1 MKKVYFPQFG
11 GRNTE
16 RHLIQDLVDEQI
28 KLFGA
33 DVFYVPRKI
42 IADNPVDGT
51 IYSKFNQ
58 SYMIEMM
65 FVNVEGFGSPSD
77 FISKFGLKVT
87 DEVTFIVSRR
97 RWEQSANPALNLN
110 VDGRPN
116 EGDLIYFP
124 LTEGLYEIKYVEK
137 RNPFYQ
143 LGDIYFYTLTA
154 EIYEMGEDKFDT
166 GIEEIDDIEAEN
178 TFVTTLNLES
188 NRVQATGTPVMSGNT
203 VVDITMTNTGKGY
216 NAPPVVTI
224 TPTNGGGGAV
234 AQTYIVNGSVIDID
248 MSNVGSGYTTPPTIT
263 IEAPP
268 MPIDFIVGEHV
279 VSGSFA
285 QRGIPRTWTS
295 SDQKVFVSRLP
306 GYDPTFATTTQV
318 KYFYWK
324 FEDLRLNYIYTYKGT
339 TPTTNIGEFYYDSAN
354 NRYVINAYL
363 QTSTSGAQARMYEL
377 SSNVIAEVADWNGS
391 TQELRI
397 MNKTKDFLPNDII
410 RGVNSNAIWKLQE
423 FTTIDDANSNY
434 DENKYIEDQG
444 DDIIDW
450 GEINPFGEYGN
461 LGDNF

>member
-248 MSNVGSGYTTPPTIT
+248 IPHHQQLQLKLLQCQSILS
-263 IEAPP
+263 
-268 MPIDFIVGEHV
+268 
-279 VSGSFA
+279 SGSMLFLVLLL
-285 QRGIPRTWTS
+285 
-295 SDQKVFVSRLP
+295 KEE
-306 GYDPTFATTTQV
+306 Y
-318 KYFYWK
+318 
-324 FEDLRLNYIYTYKGT
+324 
-339 TPTTNIGEFYYDSAN
+339 
-354 NRYVINAYL
+354 
-363 QTSTSGAQARMYEL
+363 
-377 SSNVIAEVADWNGS
+377 
-391 TQELRI
+391 QELGHLLI
-397 MNKTKDFLPNDII
+397 KKFLYRVFQDMILH
-410 RGVNSNAIWKLQE
+410 LQQQL
-423 FTTIDDANSNY
+423 
-434 DENKYIEDQG
+434 K
-444 DDIIDW
+444 
-450 GEINPFGEYGN
+450 
-461 LGDNF
+461 

>member
-42 IADNPVDGT
+42 IADNPIDGA

-166 GIEEIDDIEAEN
+166 GIDEIDDIEAEN
-178 TFVTTLNLES
+178 TFVTTLNLQSE
-188 NRVQATGTPVMSGNT
+188 RVQATGTPVMNGT
-203 VVDITMTNTGKGY
+203 LVADITMTNTGKGY
-216 NAPPVVTI
+216 NAPPTVTI
-224 TPTNGGGGAV
+224 TPTNGGNGAI

-248 MSNVGSGYTTPPTIT
+248 MSNVGSGYTTPPTVT

-285 QRGIPRTWTS
+285 QRGTPRTWTS
-295 SDQKVFVSRLP
+295 SDQKIYVSRLP

-339 TPTTNIGEFYYDSAN
+339 TATTTIGEFYYDTTN

-363 QTSTSGAQARMYEL
+363 PTTTSGSQARIYEL

-391 TQELRI
+391 TEELRI
-397 MNKTKDFLPNDII
+397 MNKTKDFLPNDVI
-410 RGVNSNAIWKLQE
+410 RGVNSNAIWKLQQ

-434 DENKYIEDQG
+434 DENKYIEDQA

-450 GEINPFGEYGN
+450 GEINPFGDYGDM
-461 LGDNF
+461 GDNF